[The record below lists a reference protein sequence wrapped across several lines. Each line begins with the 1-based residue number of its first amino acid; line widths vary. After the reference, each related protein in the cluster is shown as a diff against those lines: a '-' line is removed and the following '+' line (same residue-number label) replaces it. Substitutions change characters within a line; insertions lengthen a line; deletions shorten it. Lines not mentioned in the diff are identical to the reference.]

1 MESKFSLE
9 DQRADEDVI
18 FVQKRHPWVLS
29 KAGFLFIG
37 IIVLIVLS
45 FLFFGLSSITNWFV
59 ILGIIFI
66 LGYAFYIWFL
76 YNNYLYVLTNQRVII
91 IEQSGFFSRQIVE
104 TELDKI
110 QNITVE

>member
-1 MESKFSLE
+1 M
-9 DQRADEDVI
+9 
-18 FVQKRHPWVLS
+18 
-29 KAGFLFIG
+29 
-37 IIVLIVLS
+37 
-45 FLFFGLSSITNWFV
+45 
-59 ILGIIFI
+59 GIIFI

-110 QNITVE
+110 QNITVEVKGLMATILNFGDIKIRTAGIDATIILKSVNNPYEVQQKIIKYTKKQDLLGKQSPVVR